1 MTLTQSKVHP
11 TISVTD
17 LNRAKEFY
25 GNTLGLEQ
33 KAELDGHVAYKV
45 GQETYLVVYQRKDA
59 PKAENTVA
67 SFTVDDVKDTVNWLQ
82 QRGVEFEELD
92 TPGFKTV
99 NGIAQMGN
107 FEGAWFK
114 DPDGNTLAVTSAQ
127 F

>member
-1 MTLTQSKVHP
+1 MNFKQSAVHP

-17 LNRAKEFY
+17 LSRAKEFY
-25 GNTLGLEQ
+25 GKTLGLEQ
-33 KAELDGHVAYKV
+33 KGEMDGHIAYQL
-45 GQETYLVVYQRKDA
+45 GQGTYLVVFQRKDA

-67 SFTVDDVKDTVNWLQ
+67 SFTVDNVEAAVKWLTE
-82 QRGVEFEELD
+82 RGVAIEEVD
-92 TPGFKTV
+92 TPGLKTV
-99 NGIAQMGN
+99 NGIAKMGN

>member
-1 MTLTQSKVHP
+1 MNLTQSAVHP

-25 GNTLGLEQ
+25 GKTLGLEL
-33 KAELDGHVAYKV
+33 KGEMDGHIAYKL
-45 GQETYLVVYQRKDA
+45 GQGTSLVVYQRKDA

-67 SFTVDDVKDTVNWLQ
+67 SFTVDDVEATVKWLKE
-82 QRGVEFEELD
+82 RGVDIEEYD
-92 TPGFKTV
+92 TPGLKTV
-99 NGIAQMGN
+99 NGIAKMGD